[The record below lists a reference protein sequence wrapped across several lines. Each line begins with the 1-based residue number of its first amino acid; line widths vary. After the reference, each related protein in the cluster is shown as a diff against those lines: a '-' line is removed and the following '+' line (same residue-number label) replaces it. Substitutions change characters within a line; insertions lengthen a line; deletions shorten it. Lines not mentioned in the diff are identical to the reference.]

1 MSNQKRRIMK
11 ELDDMSKDVASGVR
25 FTIPNSD
32 NLQQIRGIFTG
43 PPDTPYA
50 GGTFEIDIQLPE
62 NYPFV
67 PPKMK
72 FITRVWH
79 PNVSSMTG
87 AICLDTLATK
97 WTPVLT
103 IKTALLSLQSLLA
116 APEPTDP
123 QDAEV
128 AKQMLEHPAEYREK
142 AAQWARLYANA
153 DSASISEEE
162 RQRRLLDGYLPEV
175 VDHFEQMG
183 FDKVAVVNALRAVG
197 AEKGERISEDKA
209 GRVVERLCGM
219 A

>member
-1 MSNQKRRIMK
+1 
-11 ELDDMSKDVASGVR
+11 
-25 FTIPNSD
+25 
-32 NLQQIRGIFTG
+32 
-43 PPDTPYA
+43 
-50 GGTFEIDIQLPE
+50 
-62 NYPFV
+62 
-67 PPKMK
+67 
-72 FITRVWH
+72 
-79 PNVSSMTG
+79 
-87 AICLDTLATK
+87 
-97 WTPVLT
+97 
-103 IKTALLSLQSLLA
+103 
-116 APEPTDP
+116 
-123 QDAEV
+123 
-128 AKQMLEHPAEYREK
+128 MLEHPAEYREK

>member
-1 MSNQKRRIMK
+1 MK

-79 PNVSSMTG
+79 PNVSSMTVCWLFPLL
-87 AICLDTLATK
+87 CLG
-97 WTPVLT
+97 
-103 IKTALLSLQSLLA
+103 
-116 APEPTDP
+116 
-123 QDAEV
+123 
-128 AKQMLEHPAEYREK
+128 
-142 AAQWARLYANA
+142 
-153 DSASISEEE
+153 EEE
-162 RQRRLLDGYLPEV
+162 G
-175 VDHFEQMG
+175 
-183 FDKVAVVNALRAVG
+183 
-197 AEKGERISEDKA
+197 
-209 GRVVERLCGM
+209 
-219 A
+219 

>member
-25 FTIPNSD
+25 FIIPNND

-79 PNVSSMTG
+79 PNVSSMTV
-87 AICLDTLATK
+87 C
-97 WTPVLT
+97 
-103 IKTALLSLQSLLA
+103 
-116 APEPTDP
+116 
-123 QDAEV
+123 
-128 AKQMLEHPAEYREK
+128 
-142 AAQWARLYANA
+142 
-153 DSASISEEE
+153 
-162 RQRRLLDGYLPEV
+162 
-175 VDHFEQMG
+175 
-183 FDKVAVVNALRAVG
+183 
-197 AEKGERISEDKA
+197 
-209 GRVVERLCGM
+209 
-219 A
+219 